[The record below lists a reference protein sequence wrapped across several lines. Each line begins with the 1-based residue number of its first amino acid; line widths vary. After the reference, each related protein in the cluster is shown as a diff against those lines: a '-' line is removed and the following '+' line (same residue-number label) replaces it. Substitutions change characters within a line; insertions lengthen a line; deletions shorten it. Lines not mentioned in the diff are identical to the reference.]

1 MEFLLALVITIINYV
16 LIQFILN
23 SSKNEGFSTRTDY
36 HTAAATN
43 AIFAMFLNSAG
54 INLLVGVFGIHF
66 VYGLDAATQS
76 IY

>member
-1 MEFLLALVITIINYV
+1 MFLFKKIFPFFFTL
-16 LIQFILN
+16 FR
-23 SSKNEGFSTRTDY
+23 NEGFSTRTDY